1 MTELG
6 AFMPVCDSHRPFR
19 RSARR
24 AFTLIELLLVLV
36 ILAIL
41 ATTVALK
48 VVGRR
53 EQAQRTAAK
62 QDLNTINT
70 ALTAFEIDNGRF
82 PTTEEGLAA
91 LVQNPGNLPEWSG
104 LGQNPGGS
112 VGPPLRLPVPG
123 QRQGLRPVVLRPER
137 PGRHRG

>member
-1 MTELG
+1 
-6 AFMPVCDSHRPFR
+6 MPVCDSHRPFR

-91 LVQNPGNLPEWSG
+91 LVQNPGNLPEWKAVLDKIPVDPWGHPYVYRCPGNGKDYDLLSCGPSG
-104 LGQNPGGS
+104 QEGTADNI
-112 VGPPLRLPVPG
+112 LP
-123 QRQGLRPVVLRPER
+123 
-137 PGRHRG
+137 